1 MTILSPPFLRKVR
14 EALRRSRFVRW
25 LYFDMH
31 LADLPIILGS
41 STFKKQMD
49 DAMTTF
55 LSLQELQSSDT
66 RHRIRND
73 IRRCYYKYKATP
85 QEYFLFGFKDK
96 TAYERAAYLTDSTIM
111 KSVANKT
118 GRKIHDEELNNKY
131 RFYQLNERFFHR
143 KAMLVDN
150 HTSFNDFY
158 RFAIHIKKIIAKP
171 NKAALGNGVC
181 IFEVSDVEEAKRF
194 FDEIRRKGQEWI
206 VEEVIVQSEQM
217 AQWNHSSVNTVRV
230 TSFLHSN
237 QVSILC
243 PFMRTGRKGSVVDN
257 GGQGGIFASIEK
269 TTGRICTDGM
279 DERGNEYVC
288 HPDSK
293 MTFKGW
299 QIPHWNDL
307 MSLTEEVHRNMST
320 HVYVGWDF
328 ALTETGWVLIEGN
341 WGEFI
346 CQQMTNKR
354 GFKQE
359 FMNYLNQ

>member
-1 MTILSPPFLRKVR
+1 MTILPPPLLRMLR
-14 EALRRSRFVRW
+14 ETLRRSRFVRW

-31 LADLPIILGS
+31 LADVPIILGS
-41 STFKKQMD
+41 SAFNKQMD
-49 DAMTTF
+49 SAMTTF
-55 LSLQELQSSDT
+55 LSQKELLSSVK

-85 QEYFLFGFKDK
+85 HEYFLFGFKNK
-96 TAYERAAYLTDSTIM
+96 SAHERAAYLTDSAIM

-131 RFYQLNERFFHR
+131 HFYQLNERFFHR
-143 KAMLVDN
+143 EAILVDS
-150 HTSFNDFY
+150 HITLEDFS
-158 RFAIHIKKIIAKP
+158 RFAIRTKRIIAKP
-171 NKAALGNGVC
+171 NKAALGAGVC
-181 IFEVSDVEEAKRF
+181 IFEVNNIENAKKA
-194 FDEIRRKGQEWI
+194 FDEIQKKGQEWI

-243 PFMRTGRKGSVVDN
+243 PFMRTGRSGSVVDN
-257 GGQGGIFASIEK
+257 GGQGGIFASIDK
-269 TTGRICTDGM
+269 TTGQICTNGM

-299 QIPHWNDL
+299 QIPLWDDL
-307 MSLTEEVHRNMST
+307 MSLTEVVHRNMSR

-341 WGEFI
+341 WGEFV
-346 CQQMTNKR
+346 CQQMTKKR
-354 GFKQE
+354 GFKEE
-359 FMNYLNQ
+359 FMKYLNL